1 MGIVI
6 NQSAKNIVVTYLGFG
21 IGAINALFLYTS
33 FLGKTNYGIVAFL
46 LSAGNIMMPLMAFGV
61 HSTLIRFYNKN
72 KNSESQDRFL
82 SFMLLMPFL
91 LIIPISLISFFGYD
105 LILDLLSLLP
115 QNNDLARPYLWLI
128 PIIGLFMGYFEIFY
142 AWVKVHMKSVFGNF
156 ISEVFVR
163 IITMGLLFL
172 VHWNTITPET
182 FIYGVTLAYGFQML
196 AMLTYAFYLRKP
208 KFHFSLPENAKEI
221 INYSLFIILAGSVAV
236 FLLDLDK
243 VMIPYY
249 TGPEQVAVYSVA
261 IFISTVIAVPSR
273 AMLQIIYPITA
284 KLMSENKM
292 EELNVLYKKSA
303 INLQVFGGLI
313 LVGIFL
319 NINQMYLVI
328 PDDYS
333 GGLMAVFLIGLAK
346 FYDVILGNNNAIL
359 LNTKYYR
366 MVLLFGVIL
375 VVLMIGLNMLLIPLY
390 GITGSALATLLS
402 VIFYNTIKLLFIV
415 KKMNLY
421 PFGPTTLKSFA
432 IIAIILAAFYFW
444 EFPFEP
450 WINIVIK
457 SILITISYV
466 YLNYKFKI
474 SMDINDL
481 IDNNLNRYFTSK
493 KL

>member
-6 NQSAKNIVVTYLGFG
+6 NQSAKNIVITYFGFG

-72 KNSESQDRFL
+72 KNPSEQDRFL

-91 LIIPISLISFFGYD
+91 LIIPISLIAFFGYD
-105 LILDLLSLLP
+105 FIIALLP
-115 QNNDLARPYLWLI
+115 QKNKLAVPYLWLI

-163 IITMGLLFL
+163 IITTGLLFL
-172 VHWNTITPET
+172 VYWKTIDTET
-182 FIYGVTLAYGFQML
+182 FIYGVTLAYGFQMI
-196 AMLTYAFYLRKP
+196 AMLVYAFYLRRP
-208 KFHFSLPENAKEI
+208 KFYFSLPENSNEI
-221 INYSLFIILAGSVAV
+221 FNYSLFIIVAGSVAV

-261 IFISTVIAVPSR
+261 IFIATVIVVPSR

-292 EELNVLYKKSA
+292 DELDVLYKKSA
-303 INLQVFGGLI
+303 LNLQVFGGLI
-313 LVGIFL
+313 MVGIFL
-319 NINQMYLVI
+319 NINQMYLII

-366 MVLLFGVIL
+366 MVLVFGVLL
-375 VVLMIGLNMLLIPLY
+375 VVMMVGLNVLLIPLY
-390 GITGSALATLLS
+390 GITGSALATLIS
-402 VIFYNTIKLLFIV
+402 VVFYNSIKLLFVV

-421 PFGPTTLKSFA
+421 PFGPTTVKSFG
-432 IIAIILAAFYFW
+432 IIGVILAAFYFW
-444 EFPFEP
+444 EFPFDP
-450 WINIVIK
+450 IINIVLK
-457 SILITISYV
+457 SILITISYL
-466 YLNYKFKI
+466 YLNYKFRI
-474 SMDINDL
+474 STDINYL
-481 IDNNLNRYFTSK
+481 IDNQLKNYFK
-493 KL
+493 

>member
-21 IGAINALFLYTS
+21 IGAVNALFLYTS
-33 FLGKTNYGIVAFL
+33 FLGKTHYGIVAFL

-61 HSTLIRFYNKN
+61 HSTLIRFYNKY
-72 KNSESQDRFL
+72 KNPVEQERFMSL
-82 SFMLLMPFL
+82 MLLMPLL
-91 LIIPISLISFFGYD
+91 LIIPVSIIAFFGYD
-105 LILDLLSLLP
+105 LIISLLP
-115 QNNDLARPYLWLI
+115 EKNELAQPYLWLI

-163 IITMGLLFL
+163 IIVTALLFL
-172 VHWNTITPET
+172 VHWNTIDKIT
-182 FIYGVTLAYGFQML
+182 FIYAVTIAYGVQML
-196 AMLTYAFYLRKP
+196 LMMGYAFYLRKP
-208 KFHFSLPENAKEI
+208 KLHKKRPENTKEI
-221 INYSLFIILAGSVAV
+221 FHYSFFIILAGSVAV

-249 TGPEQVAVYSVA
+249 LDFEQVAVYSVG
-261 IFISTVIAVPSR
+261 IFIATVIAVPSR

-284 KLMSENKM
+284 KLISENKM
-292 EELNVLYKKSA
+292 QELDDLYKRSA

-319 NINQMYLVI
+319 NINQMYLII

-333 GGLMAVFLIGLAK
+333 GGLLSVFLIGIAK

-366 MVLLFGVIL
+366 MVLLFGVLL
-375 VVLMIGLNMLLIPLY
+375 VLVMVVSNMLLIPLY
-390 GITGSALATLLS
+390 GITGCALATLIS
-402 VIFYNTIKLLFIV
+402 VVFYNTIKLLFIV

-421 PFGPTTLKSFA
+421 PFGPTTLISFA
-432 IIAIILAAFYFW
+432 IITVILAAFYFW

-450 WINIVIK
+450 WINIVFK
-457 SILITISYV
+457 STLITISYV

-474 SMDINDL
+474 STDINRLVDGL
-481 IDNNLNRYFTSK
+481 WNKYFGVK
-493 KL
+493 

>member
-21 IGAINALFLYTS
+21 IGAVNALFLYTS

-61 HSTLIRFYNKN
+61 HSTLIRFYSKY
-72 KNSESQDRFL
+72 ESPLERERFMSL
-82 SFMLLMPFL
+82 MLVMPLL
-91 LIIPISLISFFGYD
+91 LIIPISFIAIFGYD
-105 LILDLLSLLP
+105 LILSLLP
-115 QNNDLARPYLWLI
+115 QKNELAEPYLWLI

-156 ISEVFVR
+156 ISEVLVR
-163 IITMGLLFL
+163 IIVTLLLFL
-172 VHWNTITPET
+172 VYWNKMSVAQ
-182 FIYGVTLAYGFQML
+182 FIYALTAAYGLQMV
-196 AMLTYAFYLRKP
+196 AMMSYAFYLKKP
-208 KFHFSLPENAKEI
+208 KLHFNIPNNTREI
-221 INYSLFIILAGSVAV
+221 FNYSFFIILSGSVAV

-243 VMIPYY
+243 IMIPYY
-249 TGPEQVAVYSVA
+249 LDVEKVAVYSVG
-261 IFISTVIAVPSR
+261 IFIATVIAVPSR

-292 EELNVLYKKSA
+292 AELNDLYKKSA

-319 NINQMYLVI
+319 NINQMYLII
-328 PDDYS
+328 PNDYS
-333 GGLMAVFLIGLAK
+333 GGLMAVFLIGIAK

-366 MVLLFGVIL
+366 MVLLFGVLL
-375 VVLMIGLNMLLIPLY
+375 VVLMIGLNMLLIPIY
-390 GITGSALATLLS
+390 GITGSALATLIS
-402 VIFYNTIKLLFIV
+402 VVIYNTIKLLFIV

-421 PFGPTTLKSFA
+421 PFGPTTLKSFG
-432 IIAIILAAFYFW
+432 IIVVILALFYFW
-444 EFPFEP
+444 EFPFDP
-450 WINIVIK
+450 RLNIVVK

-466 YLNYKFKI
+466 FLNYKFKI
-474 SMDINDL
+474 SSDINEL
-481 IDNNLNRYFTSK
+481 IDRQWKNYFRQ
-493 KL
+493 

>member
-6 NQSAKNIVVTYLGFG
+6 NQSAKNIVVTYIGFG

-46 LSAGNIMMPLMAFGV
+46 LSAGNIMMPIMAFGV
-61 HSTLIRFYNKN
+61 HSTLIRFYSKYQNTVEREK
-72 KNSESQDRFL
+72 FM
-82 SFMLLMPFL
+82 SFMLFMPL
-91 LIIPISLISFFGYD
+91 ILIIPISVLAFFGYD
-105 LILDLLSLLP
+105 LIISLLP
-115 QNNDLARPYLWLI
+115 KKNELAEPYLWLI
-128 PIIGLFMGYFEIFY
+128 PIIGLLMGYFEIFY

-163 IITMGLLFL
+163 IITTGLLFL
-172 VHWNTITPET
+172 VYWQTIDTTT
-182 FIYGVTLAYGFQML
+182 FIYGITIAYGFQTL
-196 AMLTYAFYLRKP
+196 AMMAYAFYLKKP
-208 KFHFSLPENAKEI
+208 KFQLTLPENSKEI
-221 INYSLFIILAGSVAV
+221 FNYSFFIILSGSVAV

-243 VMIPYY
+243 IMILYY
-249 TGPEQVAVYSVA
+249 IGPEQVAVYSVG
-261 IFISTVIAVPSR
+261 IFIATVIAAPSR

-284 KLMSENKM
+284 KLMSDNKM
-292 EELNVLYKKSA
+292 QELDILYKKSA

-366 MVLLFGVIL
+366 MVLLFGVLL
-375 VVLMIGLNMLLIPLY
+375 VVMMIGLNILLIPLY
-390 GITGSALATLLS
+390 GITGSALATLIS

-415 KKMNLY
+415 KKMDLY
-421 PFGPTTLKSFA
+421 PFGPTTAKSFG
-432 IIAIILAAFYFW
+432 IIVFILAAFYFW
-444 EFPFEP
+444 EFPFDP
-450 WINIVIK
+450 IVNIVLK

-474 SMDINDL
+474 SSDINLL
-481 IDNNLNRYFTSK
+481 IDNQWNKISS
-493 KL
+493 

>member
-1 MGIVI
+1 MGIVL

-21 IGAINALFLYTS
+21 IGAINALFLYES
-33 FLGKTNYGIVAFL
+33 FLGKMHYGIVAFV

-61 HSTLIRFYNKN
+61 HSTLIRFYSKYKN
-72 KNSESQDRFL
+72 PLERERFM
-82 SFMLLMPFL
+82 SFMLLMPLL
-91 LIIPISLISFFGYD
+91 LIIPISLIAFFGYD
-105 LILDLLSLLP
+105 LIVSLLVKKNP
-115 QNNDLARPYLWLI
+115 TVEPFLWLI

-163 IITMGLLFL
+163 IIVTFLLFL
-172 VHWNTITPET
+172 VYWEVINATT
-182 FIYGVTLAYGFQML
+182 FIFALAVAYGIQML
-196 AMLTYAFYLRKP
+196 AMLVYAFYLKRP
-208 KFHFSLPENAKEI
+208 KIHFKIPENTREI
-221 INYSLFIILAGSVAV
+221 FSYSFFIILSGSVAV

-249 TGPEQVAVYSVA
+249 LDVKKVAVYSVG
-261 IFISTVIAVPSR
+261 IFIATVIAVPSR

-292 EELNVLYKKSA
+292 QELNELYKKSA

-319 NINQMYLVI
+319 NINQIYLII
-328 PDDYS
+328 PGDYS
-333 GGLMAVFLIGLAK
+333 EGLLSVFLIGLAK

-366 MVLLFGVIL
+366 MVLLFGVLL
-375 VVLMIGLNMLLIPLY
+375 VLMMIGLNMLLIPLY
-390 GITGSALATLLS
+390 GITGSALATLIS
-402 VIFYNTIKLLFIV
+402 VIFYNTIKLLFVV

-421 PFGPTTLKSFA
+421 PFGPTTLKSFG
-432 IIAIILAAFYFW
+432 IIALILAVFYFW
-444 EFPFEP
+444 EFPFNP
-450 WINIVIK
+450 KINIMLK

-474 SMDINDL
+474 SSDINALVD
-481 IDNNLNRYFTSK
+481 IQRKKYFK
-493 KL
+493 

>member
-1 MGIVI
+1 MGIVLK
-6 NQSAKNIVVTYLGFG
+6 QSAKNIVVTYLGFG

-33 FLGKTNYGIVAFL
+33 FLGKTHYGIVAFL
-46 LSAGNIMMPLMAFGV
+46 LSAANIMMPLMAFGV
-61 HSTLIRFYNKN
+61 HSTLIRFYSKYKN
-72 KNSESQDRFL
+72 PIEQERFM
-82 SFMLLMPFL
+82 SFMLLMPLL
-91 LIIPISLISFFGYD
+91 LIIPISIIAFFGYD
-105 LILDLLSLLP
+105 LIASLLIADNP
-115 QNNDLARPYLWLI
+115 TVEPYLWLI

-163 IITMGLLFL
+163 IITTGLLFL
-172 VHWNTITPET
+172 VHWNTIDKTT
-182 FIYGVTLAYGFQML
+182 FIYGITIAYGIQML
-196 AMLTYAFYLRKP
+196 AMLAYAFYLRKP
-208 KFHFSLPENAKEI
+208 KFHFTMPENISEI
-221 INYSLFIILAGSVAV
+221 FSYSLFIILSGSVAV

-249 TGPEQVAVYSVA
+249 INVEQVAVYSVG
-261 IFISTVIAVPSR
+261 IFIATVIVVPSR

-284 KLMSENKM
+284 KLISENKM
-292 EELNVLYKKSA
+292 DELNILYKKSA

-366 MVLLFGVIL
+366 MVLLFGVLL
-375 VVLMIGLNMLLIPLY
+375 VVMMIGLNMLLIPLY
-390 GITGSALATLLS
+390 GITGSALATLIS

-421 PFGPTTLKSFA
+421 PFGPTTLKSFG
-432 IIAIILAAFYFW
+432 IITFILALFYFW

-450 WINIVIK
+450 WINITLK
-457 SILITISYV
+457 SILITIAYV

-474 SMDINDL
+474 STDIN
-481 IDNNLNRYFTSK
+481 NLVDSQWQKYMK
-493 KL
+493 

>member
-21 IGAINALFLYTS
+21 IGAVNALFLYTS

-61 HSTLIRFYNKN
+61 HSTLIRFYTKYESP
-72 KNSESQDRFL
+72 SERERFMSL
-82 SFMLLMPFL
+82 MLVMPL
-91 LIIPISLISFFGYD
+91 VLIIPISFISFFGYD
-105 LILDLLSLLP
+105 LILSLLP
-115 QNNDLARPYLWLI
+115 QKNELAEPYLWLI

-156 ISEVFVR
+156 ISEVLVR
-163 IITMGLLFL
+163 IIVTLLLFL
-172 VHWNTITPET
+172 VHWNKISVTE
-182 FIYGVTLAYGFQML
+182 FIYALTAAYGLQTLAM
-196 AMLTYAFYLRKP
+196 MSYAFYLKKP
-208 KFHFSLPENAKEI
+208 KLHFKIPDNTREI
-221 INYSLFIILAGSVAV
+221 FNYSLFIILSGSVAV

-243 VMIPYY
+243 IMIPYY
-249 TGPEQVAVYSVA
+249 VAVEQVAVYSVG
-261 IFISTVIAVPSR
+261 IFIATVIAVPSR

-292 EELNVLYKKSA
+292 AELNDLYKKSA

-319 NINQMYLVI
+319 NINQMYLII

-333 GGLMAVFLIGLAK
+333 GGLMAVFLIGIAK

-366 MVLLFGVIL
+366 MVLLFGVLL

-390 GITGSALATLLS
+390 GITGSALATLIS
-402 VIFYNTIKLLFIV
+402 VIIYNTIKLLFIV

-421 PFGPTTLKSFA
+421 PFGPTTLKSFG
-432 IIAIILAAFYFW
+432 IIAVILAAFYFW
-444 EFPFEP
+444 EFPFDP
-450 WINIVIK
+450 RLNIVLK
-457 SILITISYV
+457 SILITVSYV
-466 YLNYKFKI
+466 FLNYKFKI
-474 SMDINDL
+474 SSDINEL
-481 IDNNLNRYFTSK
+481 IDRQWKNYFR
-493 KL
+493 